1 MEATQQPA
9 MTGAPPQGGDRR
21 LTFTIVAL
29 GVGAIASILDSTI
42 VNVAVGH
49 LAQVFGASLTATQW
63 VITGF
68 LLAMTAVVPL
78 SGWMIDRLGGRA
90 TWMAALGVFFAGSVL
105 SGLAWD
111 LSSLIGFRALQGLG
125 AGLILPAMMTL
136 MAQAAGQ
143 KRLMAAMG
151 SLSLMV
157 QVGPILGPVVGGTL
171 VQGANWR
178 WLFLVNIPFC
188 VAGLILARMVLPS
201 RQDNGH
207 KRSLD
212 AVGLALLT
220 PALVAVIYGLSNADA
235 GSGLAST
242 SVWAPLATG
251 FALLTA
257 FVLWSLRD
265 EPRALIDVRL
275 FKDRTFTIA
284 SGLTVLSGFT
294 MFGGLLLLPLYF
306 QQVRGTSIIE
316 AGLFLAPQGLGAAV
330 LIIFAKKLLANV
342 PAQWRIIGGFI
353 LMAAGT
359 VPFAFPGTRDMTW
372 LLIVSLLVRGMGI
385 GASTPSI
392 SALAVAGLPQAE
404 IARGTTAFNIVQRI
418 GAPFGTTVI
427 AIVLTRAI
435 ALAPH
440 TAAGLAEAFGAAFWW
455 TVAFTAVPIALAC
468 LLPKAKKQ
476 QG

>member
-1 MEATQQPA
+1 METTQQPA
-9 MTGAPPQGGDRR
+9 TTGAPPQVSDRR

-49 LAQVFGASLTATQW
+49 LAQVFGTSLTATQC

-90 TWMAALGVFFAGSVL
+90 TWTTALGVFFAGSVL

-111 LSSLIGFRALQGLG
+111 LPSLIGFRVLQGLG
-125 AGLILPAMMTL
+125 AGLILPAMMAL
-136 MAQAAGQ
+136 MAQAAGRE
-143 KRLMAAMG
+143 RLMVAMG

-157 QVGPILGPVVGGTL
+157 QVGPILGPVVGGAL

-188 VAGLILARMVLPS
+188 VAGLILARIVLPP
-201 RQDNGH
+201 RQDDGQ

-212 AVGLALLT
+212 AVGLALLA
-220 PALVAVIYGLSNADA
+220 PALVAVIYGLSNVDA
-235 GSGLAST
+235 GSGPASAG
-242 SVWAPLATG
+242 VWAPIATG
-251 FALLTA
+251 FALLAA

-265 EPRALIDVRL
+265 GTKALIDVRL
-275 FKDRTFTIA
+275 FRDRSFTVA
-284 SGLTVLSGFT
+284 GGLTVLSGFT

-306 QQVRGTSIIE
+306 QQVRGASIIE
-316 AGLFLAPQGLGAAV
+316 AGLLLVPQGLGAAV
-330 LIIFAKKLLANV
+330 LIIFAKKLLADV
-342 PAQWRIIGGFI
+342 PARWRIIGGFI
-353 LMAAGT
+353 LMALGT
-359 VPFAFPGTRDMTW
+359 IPFAFPATRDMTW
-372 LLIVSLLVRGMGI
+372 LLIVSLVVRGMGI
-385 GASTPSI
+385 GAGTPSI
-392 SALAVAGLPQAE
+392 SALAVAGLPKAE

-435 ALAPH
+435 GHAPH
-440 TAAGLAEAFGAAFWW
+440 TAAGPATAFGTAFWW
-455 TVAFTAVPIALAC
+455 TVAFTAAPIALAC
-468 LLPKAKKQ
+468 LLPKAEKQ
-476 QG
+476 QS